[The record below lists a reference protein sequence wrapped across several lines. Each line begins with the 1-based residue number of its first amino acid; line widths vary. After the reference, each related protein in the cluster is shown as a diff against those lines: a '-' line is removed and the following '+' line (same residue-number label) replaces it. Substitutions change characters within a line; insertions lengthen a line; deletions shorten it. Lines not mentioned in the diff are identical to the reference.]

1 MSRIGQR
8 CAVKEPH
15 VYVPMEYIDV
25 AEGRIPQTCN
35 RAAVMQKLPGFV
47 PAFSHHLKPLMRDGS
62 QFTCMLFHPRIDGGI
77 PHDSAVESQQ
87 FRSHRRSTSGSAT
100 TNSRSFHRFVLG
112 LGTDPRVHGPPLSE
126 EFVYLSLAAE
136 IEPEGRRF
144 AVTLESAVVFSHGI
158 LRATR
163 WFQGATLSSYSM
175 GSPKPSVW
183 TPSWRRASKAIN
195 RRCALNVMI
204 WVKTPPNVKVSAGS
218 HRASTNVSSQP
229 ERFRMSPRIRCSSAS
244 VFSSLCSIACGERCD
259 LGGPFISIS
268 VPESAAVQTSLVK
281 TMFSNSCLRVL
292 FDSRQGSSSMTVGS
306 GRSNCSSVKAP
317 AYSSKRRVCQESL
330 PAKRSNKSMS
340 LPPFVDE
347 PVVDEPG
354 AKK

>member
-1 MSRIGQR
+1 M
-8 CAVKEPH
+8 KEPH
-15 VYVPMEYIDV
+15 IYVRSEYIDV
-25 AEGRIPQTCN
+25 AEGRISQTCN
-35 RAAVMQKLPGFV
+35 RAAVMQKLPDFV
-47 PAFSHHLKPLMRDGS
+47 AAFSHYLKPLMRDGC

-77 PHDSAVESQQ
+77 PLDSAVQSKQ
-87 FRSHRRSTSGSAT
+87 FRSH
-100 TNSRSFHRFVLG
+100 H
-112 LGTDPRVHGPPLSE
+112 
-126 EFVYLSLAAE
+126 
-136 IEPEGRRF
+136 
-144 AVTLESAVVFSHGI
+144 HGI

-204 WVKTPPNVKVSAGS
+204 WAKTPPNVKVSAGS

-229 ERFRMSPRIRCSSAS
+229 ERFRMSPRIRRSSAS
-244 VFSSLCSIACGERCD
+244 VFSSLCSSACGERCD

-268 VPESAAVQTSLVK
+268 APDRAAVQTSLVK
-281 TMFSNSCLRVL
+281 IMFSNSCLRVL
-292 FDSRQGSSSMTVGS
+292 FDSRQGSSSATVGS
-306 GRSNCSSVKAP
+306 GRSNCSSVKVP

-340 LPPFVDE
+340 LPPFIDE
-347 PVVDEPG
+347 PSVNEPG